1 MKFPP
6 ETKIIV
12 KDSVVYT
19 TITKY
24 RDTTIFIHLPAE
36 IVTNTD
42 TVYIGK
48 DGLVNSKKSYLITS
62 FAESYA
68 QVVNSRL
75 QHTLIQND
83 TLLSYTVK
91 DAVRE
96 TWEKAEKYY
105 KEQQQ
110 TVIKV
115 KYVPIFYKI
124 MMWIAFGLIAL
135 IIGNF
140 LIKIL
145 VK

>member
-24 RDTTIFIHLPAE
+24 RDTTIFIKIPSE
-36 IVTNTD
+36 IIFNTD

-48 DGLVNSKKSYLITS
+48 DGLVNSRKSYLTTS

-83 TLLSYTVK
+83 TLVSYTVK

-110 TVIKV
+110 TVVSV
-115 KYVPIFYKI
+115 KYVPVFYKV
-124 MMWIAFGLIAL
+124 MMWIAFGLIVL
-135 IIGNF
+135 IVGNL
-140 LIKIL
+140 LIKIFI
-145 VK
+145 K